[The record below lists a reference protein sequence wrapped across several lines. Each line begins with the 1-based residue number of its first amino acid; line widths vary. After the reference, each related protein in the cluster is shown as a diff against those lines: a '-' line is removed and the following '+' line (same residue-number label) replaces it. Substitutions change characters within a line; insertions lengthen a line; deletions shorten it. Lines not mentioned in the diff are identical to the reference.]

1 MQDFA
6 LFVTFV
12 EETFIPKFI
21 YESMWCVFMYYFALC
36 VTFVKGLF
44 NPDCTMETVIILE
57 SVLSVTFVNKTLKPP
72 RTSGIM

>member
-1 MQDFA
+1 M
-6 LFVTFV
+6 
-12 EETFIPKFI
+12 EETFIPKLI
-21 YESMWCVFMYYFALC
+21 YESMWCVFMYYLALC

-44 NPDCTMETVIILE
+44 NPDCTMEPCELRSVIILE